1 MHKSV
6 KIIKDP
12 KITSIGHSVKEFLCR
27 LGGPS
32 WIDITGQ
39 DTRRNRVFV
48 TLLHGNEPS
57 GVKAIFN
64 WLVSPSRKK
73 PLTNIRFFICSVEAA
88 LTEPDFSHR
97 YLKNE
102 PDMNRCFRP
111 PFKGKNG
118 ILAEQILKRVQSL
131 EPEAMIDVHN
141 TSGSGTDFTIAPT
154 RDDKYAAFAAN
165 FSRRFIITNISL
177 GSLMEADVG
186 CPIITLECGGSFDMS
201 ADQTAMNAI
210 EIMAGRENLFDQTL
224 RSGVSVYTN
233 PLRFE
238 LNDSVK
244 IGFGETPREGC
255 DVTLAADI
263 EKHNFGVT
271 QADDFLGWV
280 GPAGL
285 DYFTAIDD
293 QGIDI
298 KKDLFEVREGILFTK
313 QTLRLFMVTPRPEI
327 ATKDCLFYMV
337 KAE

>member
-1 MHKSV
+1 MHESV

-12 KITSIGHSVKEFLCR
+12 EATSIGHSVKEFLCR
-27 LGGPS
+27 LGGPT
-32 WIDITGQ
+32 WIDITGH
-39 DTRRNRVFV
+39 DTSRNRVFV

-64 WLVSPSRKK
+64 WLINPDRKT
-73 PLTNIRFFICSVEAA
+73 PLTNISFFICSVEAA
-88 LTEPDFSHR
+88 LIDPDFSHR
-97 YLKNE
+97 YLENE

-111 PFKGKNG
+111 PFNGKNG
-118 ILAEQILKRVQSL
+118 ILAEQVLKRVQSL
-131 EPEAMIDVHN
+131 APEAMIDVHN
-141 TSGSGTDFTIAPT
+141 TSGSGPDFTIAPSQ
-154 RDDKYAAFAAN
+154 DDAFAALAAN

-201 ADQTAMNAI
+201 ADQTAINAI
-210 EIMAGRENLFDQTL
+210 EIMTTHDNLYQQAL
-224 RSGVSVYTN
+224 RSGVSIYRG

-238 LNDSVK
+238 LKEGVK
-244 IGFGETPREGC
+244 IGFGETPKEGC

-263 EKHNFGVT
+263 EKHNFGIT
-271 QADDFLGWV
+271 QANDFLGWV

-298 KKDLFEVREGILFTK
+298 KNQLFEVREDKLFTK

-327 ATKDCLFYMV
+327 ATKDCLFYLV